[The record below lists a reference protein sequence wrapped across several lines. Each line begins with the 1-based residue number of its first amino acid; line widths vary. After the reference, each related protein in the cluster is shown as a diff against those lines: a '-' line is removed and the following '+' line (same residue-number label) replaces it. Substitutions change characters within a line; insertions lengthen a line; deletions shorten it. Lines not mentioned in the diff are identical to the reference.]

1 MPFFGHFLLFY
12 LQMTL
17 LNCWILINLSPH
29 DNEHEAL
36 VLRLFL
42 ANNMEFLE
50 IVQISKRCGR
60 KNVTKEGSIV
70 AMI

>member
-1 MPFFGHFLLFY
+1 
-12 LQMTL
+12 
-17 LNCWILINLSPH
+17 
-29 DNEHEAL
+29 
-36 VLRLFL
+36 
-42 ANNMEFLE
+42 MEFLE